1 MVKVVVFDIGETLV
15 KYNKPLNWSKMYRSA
30 LERMVEENNMNFSE
44 SDYEK
49 SIEILTRYNTRLNP
63 REIEFSSNKIFSEI
77 LTASNQNMNQIER
90 CKNSFYSYFRNDAQL
105 FYEVETVLKELEK
118 RDIIMGTLS
127 DVPYGM
133 DNKYVLEDIKEIID
147 NFQYPYTS
155 NDIGYRKPSDKGLKL
170 IASKADVNIT
180 DVLYIGDE
188 EKDILCAKKAG
199 AVAVLINRSSKEKD
213 YGQDYTISTLNGLMD
228 II

>member
-1 MVKVVVFDIGETLV
+1 
-15 KYNKPLNWSKMYRSA
+15 
-30 LERMVEENNMNFSE
+30 
-44 SDYEK
+44 
-49 SIEILTRYNTRLNP
+49 
-63 REIEFSSNKIFSEI
+63 
-77 LTASNQNMNQIER
+77 
-90 CKNSFYSYFRNDAQL
+90 
-105 FYEVETVLKELEK
+105 
-118 RDIIMGTLS
+118 MGTLS